1 MSGLAVK
8 PDVTTTPKKRTA
20 KTAPVT
26 DTVKV
31 QDTET
36 GVVRT
41 ENPLANLV
49 RDISKDEYDAAGSQ
63 QVVGGGGKSTDLI
76 AYARQFV
83 GTPYKWG
90 GSSPLGFDCSGF
102 VQYVFRKMGVDL
114 PRVSYQQ
121 ATYGKRIAP
130 DQLRPGDLVA
140 WDNSKRNNGAD
151 HIAIYVGNGMVIEAP
166 KPGTPLR
173 IASMNGRG
181 GTMWGVQMN
190 L

>member
-1 MSGLAVK
+1 MTGLAVK
-8 PDVTTTPKKRTA
+8 PDVAMTPKAKKATTTTS
-20 KTAPVT
+20 

-31 QDTET
+31 QDLGSGSVTQD
-36 GVVRT
+36 
-41 ENPLANLV
+41 NPLANLV
-49 RDISKDEYDAAGSQ
+49 RDISKDEYDAAGGQ
-63 QVVGGGGKSTDLI
+63 NVVGGGGKSTDLL
-76 AYARQFV
+76 AYARKFV

-102 VQYVFRKMGVDL
+102 VQYVFRQFGVDL

-121 ATYGKRIAP
+121 ANAGKRIST
-130 DQLRPGDLVA
+130 DQLKPGDLVA
-140 WDNSKRNNGAD
+140 WDNSTRNNGAD

-173 IASMNGRG
+173 IASMNGRSG
-181 GTMWGVQMN
+181 NMWGVQMN